1 MYSICLPKVASC
13 HACHNSIIKYKK
25 LHHAIFVFSVSK
37 SVSSWSYCCY
47 GNQMCH
53 ENENKGFTD
62 DWAVFD
68 TMVVASRDKEW

>member
-1 MYSICLPKVASC
+1 
-13 HACHNSIIKYKK
+13 
-25 LHHAIFVFSVSK
+25 
-37 SVSSWSYCCY
+37 
-47 GNQMCH
+47 MCH